1 MWKHKIQVLNVIT
14 FKKVRYKNFLS
25 TGQQFIEIQLDRSS
39 KTLVVGENGAGKS
52 TMLDALCFGL
62 FQRAFR
68 NIKKDQ
74 MVNSI
79 NEKDCVVEVEFTIG
93 QNEYKII
100 RGIKPNIF
108 EIWCNDVMLNQDAA
122 VRDYQKHL
130 EQTILKLN
138 FRSFTQVVILGNASF
153 VPFMQLRPEYRRQ
166 VVEEILDIEIFSKMN
181 LLFREKQKNQDE
193 LIKQTD
199 FNYQLVDN
207 KIDDKK
213 KYIDDISNRSKD
225 LADFKKAELNK
236 SITDIAN
243 YEEDIKR
250 VRVDIAELQKQ
261 VMDETK
267 VNDKH
272 KKLHT
277 MEAKLENT
285 CNKHKKDLS
294 FFQSHNDCPTCQQS
308 IDEAFKS
315 TMMSKKA
322 EKIQE
327 LDSALGQIDKE
338 IKTNEMKLDTINK
351 TMVTIREK
359 ELLINRYE
367 TSIDEIKKQTV
378 RLGQEIADLQDEKVS
393 TAEQTGELNQLRERI
408 TELEKDKLDQKNEM
422 VYIDTARHLMQ
433 DTGIK
438 TKIIKQYLPIMNQLI
453 NRNLADMDFFVN
465 FSLDEEFNETIKSRH
480 RDEFNYHSFS
490 EGEKLRIDL
499 AILFTWREIAKLKN
513 STNTNLLIL
522 DEIFDSS
529 LDSSGTDEF
538 MRILHTTME
547 KENVF
552 VISHKGDTLIDKFP
566 RVMKFEKYKNFTRMA
581 E

>member
-1 MWKHKIQVLNVIT
+1 MIT
-14 FKKVRYKNFLS
+14 FKRVRYKNFLS
-25 TGQQFIEIQLDRSS
+25 TGQQFIEIQLDRST

-79 NEKDCVVEVEFTIG
+79 NEKDCVVEVEFAIG

-181 LLFREKQKNQDE
+181 FLLKDKVKNQDE
-193 LIKQTD
+193 LIKQADFNCQLIDSKIDSQKKHIEDLSGNNQQSIEKKQLEIKKAETD
-199 FNYQLVDN
+199 IDNYQLD
-207 KIDDKK
+207 ID
-213 KYIDDISNRSKD
+213 
-225 LADFKKAELNK
+225 
-236 SITDIAN
+236 
-243 YEEDIKR
+243 R
-250 VRVDIAELQKQ
+250 VTTEKTALQNEIL
-261 VMDETK
+261 DETK
-267 VNDKH
+267 INNKY
-272 KKLHT
+272 KQLHNV
-277 MEAKLENT
+277 EAKLENT
-285 CNKHKKDLS
+285 CSKHKKDLE
-294 FFQSHNDCPTCQQS
+294 FFETHNDCPTCQQS

-315 TMMSKKA
+315 TM
-322 EKIQE
+322 
-327 LDSALGQIDKE
+327 IDKKKNKVVEVESAMSQLVKE
-338 IKTNEMKLDTINK
+338 ITSTETRLTKIND
-351 TMVTIREK
+351 TMVAIREK

-367 TSIDEIKKQTV
+367 TSISEIKKYITSKQNEIDELSDDKFTTGV
-378 RLGQEIADLQDEKVS
+378 ATGQLTQLQEQFSDAEVVKQKYREEK
-393 TAEQTGELNQLRERI
+393 TYL
-408 TELEKDKLDQKNEM
+408 
-422 VYIDTARHLMQ
+422 DTARYLMQ

-438 TKIIKQYLPIMNQLI
+438 TKIIKQYLPIMNQFI
-453 NRNLADMDFFVN
+453 NKNLADMDFFVN
-465 FSLDEEFNETIKSRH
+465 FTLNEEFKETIKSRH

-499 AILFTWREIAKLKN
+499 SILFTWREIAKLKN
-513 STNTNLLIL
+513 SMNTNLLIL

-538 MRILHTTME
+538 MRILTNKLA

-552 VISHKGDTLIDKFP
+552 VISHKGDTLLDKFP
-566 RVMKFEKYKNFTRMA
+566 SILKFEKYKNFTRMA
-581 E
+581 

>member
-1 MWKHKIQVLNVIT
+1 MILFQ
-14 FKKVRYKNFLS
+14 KVRYKNFLS
-25 TGQQFIEIQLDRSS
+25 TGQQFIEIDLD
-39 KTLVVGENGAGKS
+39 KANTTLVVGENGAGKS

-62 FQRAFR
+62 FQRPFR

-74 MVNSI
+74 LINSI
-79 NEKDCVVEVEFTIG
+79 NEKECIVEVEFIVG
-93 QNEYKII
+93 QKNYKII
-100 RGIKPNIF
+100 RGIKPNKF
-108 EIWCNDVMLNQDAA
+108 EIWCDGDMLNQDAA
-122 VRDYQKHL
+122 QRDYQKHL
-130 EQTILKLN
+130 EQQILKLN
-138 FRSFTQVVILGNASF
+138 YRSFTQVVILGNASF
-153 VPFMQLRPEYRRQ
+153 VPFMQLRARHRRQ

-225 LADFKKAELNK
+225 LADSKKAELNK

-243 YEEDIKR
+243 YEEDIKK
-250 VRVDIAELQKQ
+250 VRVDIAGLQKE
-261 VMDETK
+261 VIDEAK

-272 KKLHT
+272 KKLHN

-315 TMMSKKA
+315 TMISKKA

-327 LDSALGQIDKE
+327 LESALGQIEKE
-338 IKTNEMKLDTINK
+338 IITSEMKLDTINK

-367 TSIDEIKKQTV
+367 TSIEEIKKQTTK
-378 RLGQEIADLQDEKVS
+378 LAQEIAELQDEKVS

-453 NRNLADMDFFVN
+453 NKNLADMDFFVN

-538 MRILHTTME
+538 MRILYTTMA

-566 RVMKFEKYKNFTRMA
+566 RVMKFEKHKNFTRMA

>member
-1 MWKHKIQVLNVIT
+1 MII

-74 MVNSI
+74 MINSI
-79 NEKDCVVEVEFTIG
+79 NEKDCVVEVEFVIG
-93 QNEYKII
+93 QNYYKII

-122 VRDYQKHL
+122 QRDYQKHL
-130 EQTILKLN
+130 ESTILKLN

-153 VPFMQLRPEYRRQ
+153 VPFMQLRARHRRQ

-193 LIKQTD
+193 VIKQSDFNCQLIDSKIESQKKHIEDMSGNKQQNVDKKMIELKQAQTD
-199 FNYQLVDN
+199 IDNYQLD
-207 KIDDKK
+207 IDKVNTEK
-213 KYIDDISNRSKD
+213 
-225 LADFKKAELNK
+225 
-236 SITDIAN
+236 
-243 YEEDIKR
+243 
-250 VRVDIAELQKQ
+250 AELQKQ
-261 VMDETK
+261 ILDESK

-272 KKLHT
+272 KQLHT
-277 MEAKLENT
+277 LEAKLENT
-285 CNKHKKDLS
+285 CSKHKKDLG

-308 IDEAFKS
+308 IDEAFKL
-315 TMMSKKA
+315 TMISKKA
-322 EKIQE
+322 DKVQE
-327 LDSALGQIDKE
+327 LEGALGQIEKD
-338 IKTNEMKLDTINK
+338 IKSAEDRLSIINK
-351 TMVTIREK
+351 TMVAIREK
-359 ELLINRYE
+359 ELLVNRYE
-367 TSIDEIKKQTV
+367 TSISEIKKYMANKQ
-378 RLGQEIADLQDEKVS
+378 REID
-393 TAEQTGELNQLRERI
+393 
-408 TELEKDKLDQKNEM
+408 ELEDESFTTGVATGKLEELQEQLTAAESAKIKQKEQKN
-422 VYIDTARHLMQ
+422 YLDTARYLMQ

-438 TKIIKQYLPIMNQLI
+438 TKIIKQYLPIMNQFI
-453 NRNLADMDFFVN
+453 NKNLADMDFFVN
-465 FSLDEEFNETIKSRH
+465 FTLDEEFNETIKSRH

-529 LDSSGTDEF
+529 LDASGTDEF
-538 MRILHTTME
+538 MRILSNKLA

-552 VISHKGDTLIDKFP
+552 VISHKGDTLLDKFP
-566 RVMKFEKYKNFTRMA
+566 SILKFEKYKNFTRMA
-581 E
+581 

>member
-1 MWKHKIQVLNVIT
+1 MIV

-79 NEKDCVVEVEFTIG
+79 NEKDCVVEVEFIIG

-108 EIWCNDVMLNQDAA
+108 EIWCNGVMLNQDAA

-130 EQTILKLN
+130 ESTILKLN

-153 VPFMQLRPEYRRQ
+153 VPFMQLRARHRRQ

-181 LLFREKQKNQDE
+181 LMFREKQKLQDE
-193 LIKQTD
+193 VIKQSD
-199 FNYQLVDN
+199 FNCQLIDG
-207 KIDDKK
+207 KIDSQKK
-213 KYIDDISNRSKD
+213 HIEDMSGNNQQLIE
-225 LADFKKAELNK
+225 KKQIEIRQAQ
-236 SITDIAN
+236 TDIDN
-243 YEEDIKR
+243 YKLDIDK
-250 VRVDIAELQKQ
+250 VNKEKVELQNEIL
-261 VMDETK
+261 DETK
-267 VNDKH
+267 INNKY
-272 KKLHT
+272 KQLHN

-285 CNKHKKDLS
+285 CSKHKKDLE
-294 FFQSHNDCPTCQQS
+294 FFETHNDCPTCQQA

-315 TMMSKKA
+315 TMIDKKKNKVI
-322 EKIQE
+322 EI
-327 LDSALGQIDKE
+327 DSAMSQLVKE
-338 IKTNEMKLDTINK
+338 ITTTEQRLHSINE
-351 TMVTIREK
+351 TMVAIREK
-359 ELLINRYE
+359 ELLVNRYE
-367 TSIDEIKKQTV
+367 TSISEIQRYMTNKQNEV
-378 RLGQEIADLQDEKVS
+378 D
-393 TAEQTGELNQLRERI
+393 
-408 TELEKDKLDQKNEM
+408 ELEDDKFTTGAATGKLEELQEQLTEAESAKVKQKEQKT
-422 VYIDTARHLMQ
+422 YLDTARYLMQ

-438 TKIIKQYLPIMNQLI
+438 TKIIKQYLPIMNQFI
-453 NRNLADMDFFVN
+453 NKNLADMDFFVN
-465 FSLDEEFNETIKSRH
+465 FTLNDEFNETIKSRY

-529 LDSSGTDEF
+529 LDASGTDEF
-538 MRILHTTME
+538 MRILTNKLA

-552 VISHKGDTLIDKFP
+552 VISHKGDTLLDKFP
-566 RVMKFEKYKNFTRMA
+566 SILKFEKYKNFTRMA
-581 E
+581 

>member
-1 MWKHKIQVLNVIT
+1 LIL

-25 TGQQFIEIQLDRSS
+25 TGQQFIEIDLD
-39 KTLVVGENGAGKS
+39 KANTTLVVGENGAGKS

-62 FQRAFR
+62 FQRPFR
-68 NIKKDQ
+68 GIKKDQ
-74 MVNSI
+74 LINSI
-79 NEKDCVVEVEFTIG
+79 NEKECVVEVEFTVG
-93 QNEYKII
+93 QKDYKII

-108 EIWCNDVMLNQDAA
+108 EIWCDGDMLNQDAA
-122 VRDYQKHL
+122 QRDYQKHL
-130 EQTILKLN
+130 EQQILKLN

-153 VPFMQLRPEYRRQ
+153 VPFMQLRARHRRQ

-199 FNYQLVDN
+199 FNFQLVDN
-207 KIDDKK
+207 KIEDKR

-225 LADFKKAELNK
+225 LADSKKADLDK
-236 SITDIAN
+236 STIDISN
-243 YEEDIKR
+243 YEEDIKQ
-250 VRVDIAELQKQ
+250 VRVEIAELQKL
-261 VMDETK
+261 VLDETK
-267 VNDKH
+267 ITAKH
-272 KKLHT
+272 KKLHN

-294 FFQSHNDCPTCQQS
+294 FFQTYNDCPTCQQA

-315 TMMSKKA
+315 TMISKKA
-322 EKIQE
+322 EKVQE
-327 LDSALGQIDKE
+327 LEIALGQIEKE
-338 IKTNEMKLDTINK
+338 IKTSDMKLTTINK
-351 TMVTIREK
+351 TMVLIRER

-367 TSIDEIKKQTV
+367 TSIEEIKKQTI
-378 RLGQEIADLQDEKVS
+378 RLSQEITELQDEKVS
-393 TAEQTGELNQLRERI
+393 TAEQTGELNQLVSQSSQ
-408 TELEKDKLDQKNEM
+408 LEKDKLDQKQEM
-422 VYIDTARHLMQ
+422 IYIDTARHLMQ

-453 NRNLADMDFFVN
+453 NKNLASMDFFVN

-538 MRILHTTME
+538 MRILHYTLK

>member
-1 MWKHKIQVLNVIT
+1 MIV

-79 NEKDCVVEVEFTIG
+79 NEKDCVVEVEFVIG
-93 QNEYKII
+93 QNDYKII

-108 EIWCNDVMLNQDAA
+108 EIWCNGVMLNQDAA

-153 VPFMQLRPEYRRQ
+153 VPFMQLRARHRRE

-181 LLFREKQKNQDE
+181 LMFREKQKLQDE
-193 LIKQTD
+193 VIKQSDFNCQLIDGKIESQKKHIEDMSGNNQQLIDKKQIEIQQAQTD
-199 FNYQLVDN
+199 IDNYQLD
-207 KIDDKK
+207 ID
-213 KYIDDISNRSKD
+213 RVV
-225 LADFKKAELNK
+225 AEK
-236 SITDIAN
+236 TA
-243 YEEDIKR
+243 
-250 VRVDIAELQKQ
+250 LQSEIL
-261 VMDETK
+261 DETK
-267 VNDKH
+267 INSKY
-272 KKLHT
+272 KQLHNL
-277 MEAKLENT
+277 EAKLENT
-285 CNKHKKDLS
+285 CSKHKKDLG
-294 FFQSHNDCPTCQQS
+294 FFQTHNDCPTCQQA

-327 LDSALGQIDKE
+327 LEVALGQIEKDIGSTETRLTK
-338 IKTNEMKLDTINK
+338 INQ

-367 TSIDEIKKQTV
+367 TSISEIKKYMVNKEHEIDELSDDKFTTGV
-378 RLGQEIADLQDEKVS
+378 ATGQLEELQEQLTEAE
-393 TAEQTGELNQLRERI
+393 TAKIKQKEQKTYL
-408 TELEKDKLDQKNEM
+408 
-422 VYIDTARHLMQ
+422 DTARYLMQ

-438 TKIIKQYLPIMNQLI
+438 TKIIKQYLPIMNQFI
-453 NRNLADMDFFVN
+453 NKNLADMDFFVN
-465 FSLDEEFNETIKSRH
+465 FTLDDEFNETIKSRH
-480 RDEFNYHSFS
+480 RDEFNYNSFS

-499 AILFTWREIAKLKN
+499 SILFTWREIAKMKN
-513 STNTNLLIL
+513 SMNTNLLIL

-529 LDSSGTDEF
+529 LDASGTDEF
-538 MRILHTTME
+538 MRILTNKLA

-552 VISHKGDTLIDKFP
+552 VISHKGDTLLDKFP
-566 RVMKFEKYKNFTRMA
+566 SILKFEKYKNFTRMA
-581 E
+581 

>member
-1 MWKHKIQVLNVIT
+1 MIV

-79 NEKDCVVEVEFTIG
+79 NEKDCLVEVEFVIG
-93 QNEYKII
+93 KNEYKII
-100 RGIKPNIF
+100 RGIKPNKF
-108 EIWCNDVMLNQDAA
+108 EIWCNGIMLNQDAA

-130 EQTILKLN
+130 ESTILKLN

-153 VPFMQLRPEYRRQ
+153 VPFMQLSSRHRRN

-181 LLFREKQKNQDE
+181 FMFRSKVQAQDE
-193 LIKQTD
+193 LIKQSD
-199 FNYQLVDN
+199 FNSQLIEG
-207 KIDDKK
+207 KIDSQKKHIEEMSGNNQQFIDKK
-213 KYIDDISNRSKD
+213 KLEIQN
-225 LADFKKAELNK
+225 AE
-236 SITDIAN
+236 TDIGN
-243 YEEDIKR
+243 YMLDIDR
-250 VRVDIAELQKQ
+250 VSAERIALQNEII
-261 VMDETK
+261 DETK
-267 VNDKH
+267 INTKY
-272 KKLHT
+272 KQLHN

-285 CNKHKKDLS
+285 CSKHKKDLQ
-294 FFQSHNDCPTCQQS
+294 FFETHNDCPTCQQT

-315 TMMSKKA
+315 TIIDKKKNKVI
-322 EKIQE
+322 EI
-327 LDSALGQIDKE
+327 DSAMGQLVKE
-338 IKTNEMKLDTINK
+338 ITTTETRLSKINE
-351 TMVTIREK
+351 TMIAIREK

-367 TSIDEIKKQTV
+367 TSISEIKKYITGKQSEIDELSDDKFTTGV
-378 RLGQEIADLQDEKVS
+378 ATGQLTQLQEQLTEAES
-393 TAEQTGELNQLRERI
+393 TKI
-408 TELEKDKLDQKNEM
+408 KQKEHKS
-422 VYIDTARHLMQ
+422 YLDTARYLMQ

-438 TKIIKQYLPIMNQLI
+438 TKIIKQYLPIMNQFI
-453 NRNLADMDFFVN
+453 NKNLADMDFFVN
-465 FSLDEEFNETIKSRH
+465 FTLDEEFNETIKSRH
-480 RDEFNYHSFS
+480 RDVFNYNSFS

-499 AILFTWREIAKLKN
+499 SILFTWREIAKMKN
-513 STNTNLLIL
+513 SMNTNLLIL

-529 LDSSGTDEF
+529 LDASGTDEF
-538 MRILHTTME
+538 MRILTNKLA

-566 RVMKFEKYKNFTRMA
+566 SILKFEKYKNFTRMA
-581 E
+581 

>member
-1 MWKHKIQVLNVIT
+1 MIV

-25 TGQQFIEIQLDRSS
+25 TGQQFIEVDLNKSNA
-39 KTLVVGENGAGKS
+39 TLVVGENGAGKS

-68 NIKKDQ
+68 AIKKDQ
-74 MVNSI
+74 LINSI
-79 NEKDCVVEVEFTIG
+79 NEKECVVEVEFTIG
-93 QNEYKII
+93 KKDYKII

-108 EIWCNDVMLNQDAA
+108 EIWCNGDMLNQDAA
-122 VRDYQKHL
+122 QRDYQKHL
-130 EQTILKLN
+130 ESVILKLN

-153 VPFMQLRPEYRRQ
+153 VPFMQLRARHRRQ

-181 LLFREKQKNQDE
+181 LLFREKQKSQDE
-193 LIKQTD
+193 IIKQTD
-199 FNYQLVDN
+199 FNYQLVDS

-213 KYIDDISNRSKD
+213 KYIDDIGNRSKD
-225 LADFKKAELNK
+225 LVDSKKLEVEK
-236 SITDIAN
+236 SDVDIEN
-243 YEEDIKR
+243 YEEDIRK
-250 VRVDIAELQKQ
+250 VRTDIAGLQKEIL
-261 VMDETK
+261 DATK
-267 VNDKH
+267 VNAKH
-272 KKLHT
+272 QKLHT

-285 CNKHKKDLS
+285 CIKHKKDLR
-294 FFQSHNDCPTCQQS
+294 FFESHDDCPTCQQV
-308 IDEAFKS
+308 IDNAFKT
-315 TMMSKKA
+315 TMIDKK
-322 EKIQE
+322 KDKVVE
-327 LDSALGQIDKE
+327 LDSALGQIEKE
-338 IKTNEMKLDTINK
+338 IKTTEMKLDNVNK
-351 TMVTIREK
+351 TMVLIREK
-359 ELLINRYE
+359 ELLINRFE
-367 TSIDEIKKQTV
+367 TSITEIKKQKEKI
-378 RLGQEIADLQDEKVS
+378 QNEIDSLSNENQS
-393 TAEQTGELNQLRERI
+393 TAVQTGELNQLQEQL
-408 TELEKDKLDQKNEM
+408 TGLEKDKLSQKEEM

-438 TKIIKQYLPIMNQLI
+438 TKIIKQYLPIMNQFI
-453 NRNLADMDFFVN
+453 NKNLASMDFFVN

-538 MRILHTTME
+538 MRILHYTLK

>member
-1 MWKHKIQVLNVIT
+1 MIN
-14 FKKVRYKNFLS
+14 FSKVRYKNFLS
-25 TGQQFIEIQLDRSS
+25 TGQQFIEVDLQKSNT
-39 KTLVVGENGAGKS
+39 TLVVGENGAGKS

-74 MVNSI
+74 LINSL
-79 NEKDCVVEVEFTIG
+79 NERECVVEVYFTVG
-93 QNEYKII
+93 QKSYKVI

-108 EIWCNDVMLNQDAA
+108 EIWCDGDMLNQDAA
-122 VRDYQKHL
+122 QRDYQKHL
-130 EQTILKLN
+130 EQQILKLN

-153 VPFMQLRPEYRRQ
+153 VPFMQLRARHRRQ

-181 LLFREKQKNQDE
+181 IMFREKAKSQDE
-193 LIKQTD
+193 IIKQDD
-199 FNYQLVDN
+199 FQYSILDS
-207 KIDDKK
+207 KIEDKK
-213 KYIDDISNRSKD
+213 TYIDDISNRGKD
-225 LADFKKAELNK
+225 LADSKKVEIAKADADIDNYNFKIL
-236 SITDIAN
+236 DIRK
-243 YEEDIKR
+243 E
-250 VRVDIAELQKQ
+250 IATLQKEIL
-261 VMDETK
+261 DETK
-267 VNDKH
+267 VNNMKS
-272 KKLHT
+272 KLHS

-285 CNKHKKDLS
+285 CNKHKKDLK
-294 FFQSHNDCPTCQQS
+294 FFETYDDCPTCQQA
-308 IDEAFKS
+308 IDAAFKA
-315 TMMSKKA
+315 TMIDKKK
-322 EKIQE
+322 EKVIE

-338 IKTNEMKLDTINK
+338 IKTNQMRLDTINK
-351 TMVTIREK
+351 TMVVIREK

-367 TSIDEIKKQTV
+367 TSIDQIEIQKRKLENEV
-378 RLGQEIADLQDEKVS
+378 AKLQDENIS
-393 TAEQTGELNQLRERI
+393 TAEQKGELNELQEQLI
-408 TELEKDKLDQKNEM
+408 QTDIKKKADKEHKI
-422 VYIDTARHLMQ
+422 YIDTARALMQ

-438 TKIIKQYLPIMNQLI
+438 TKIIKQYLPIMNQYI
-453 NRNLADMDFFVN
+453 NKYLADMDFFVN
-465 FSLDEEFNETIKSRH
+465 FTLDEEFNETIKSRY

-538 MRILHTTME
+538 MRILHTTMN

-552 VISHKGDTLIDKFP
+552 VISHKGDTLLDKFP
-566 RVMKFEKYKNFTRMA
+566 RVMKFEKYKNFTRMV

>member
-1 MWKHKIQVLNVIT
+1 MIN
-14 FKKVRYKNFLS
+14 FSKVRYKNFLS
-25 TGQQFIEIQLDRSS
+25 TGQQFIEVDLQKSNT
-39 KTLVVGENGAGKS
+39 TLVVGENGAGKS

-74 MVNSI
+74 LINSL
-79 NEKDCVVEVEFTIG
+79 NERDCVVEVYFTVG
-93 QNEYKII
+93 QKSYKVI

-108 EIWCNDVMLNQDAA
+108 EIWCDGDMLNQDAA
-122 VRDYQKHL
+122 QRDYQKHL
-130 EQTILKLN
+130 EQQILKLN

-153 VPFMQLRPEYRRQ
+153 VPFMQLRARHRRQ

-181 LLFREKQKNQDE
+181 LMFREKAKSQDE
-193 LIKQTD
+193 IIKQDD
-199 FNYQLVDN
+199 FQYSILDS
-207 KIDDKK
+207 KIEDKK
-213 KYIDDISNRSKD
+213 AYIDDISNRGKD
-225 LADFKKAELNK
+225 LADSKKVEITKAD
-236 SITDIAN
+236 TDIDN
-243 YEEDIKR
+243 YNFKILDLRKE
-250 VRVDIAELQKQ
+250 IAGLQKEIL
-261 VMDETK
+261 DETK
-267 VNDKH
+267 VNNMKS
-272 KKLHT
+272 KLHS

-285 CNKHKKDLS
+285 CNKHKKDLK
-294 FFQSHNDCPTCQQS
+294 FFETYDDCPTCQQA
-308 IDEAFKS
+308 IDAAFKA
-315 TMMSKKA
+315 TMIDKKK
-322 EKIQE
+322 EKVTE

-338 IKTNEMKLDTINK
+338 IKTNQMRLDTINK
-351 TMVTIREK
+351 TMVVIREK

-367 TSIDEIKKQTV
+367 TSIDQIEIQKHKLENEV
-378 RLGQEIADLQDEKVS
+378 AKLQDENIS
-393 TAEQTGELNQLRERI
+393 TAEQKGELNELQEQLI
-408 TELEKDKLDQKNEM
+408 QTDIKKKADKEHKI
-422 VYIDTARHLMQ
+422 YIDTARALMQ

-438 TKIIKQYLPIMNQLI
+438 TKIIKQYLPIMNQYI
-453 NRNLADMDFFVN
+453 NKYLADMDFFVN
-465 FSLDEEFNETIKSRH
+465 FTLDEEFNETIKSRY

-538 MRILHTTME
+538 MRILHTTMN

-552 VISHKGDTLIDKFP
+552 VISHKGDTLLDKFP
-566 RVMKFEKYKNFTRMA
+566 RVMKFEKYKNFTRMV